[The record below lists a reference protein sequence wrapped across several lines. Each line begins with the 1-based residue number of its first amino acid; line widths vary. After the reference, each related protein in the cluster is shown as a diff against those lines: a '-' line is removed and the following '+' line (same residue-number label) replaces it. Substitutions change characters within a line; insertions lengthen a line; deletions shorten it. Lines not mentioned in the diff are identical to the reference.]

1 MKNESI
7 SYELILSNRK
17 TMAIVVKK
25 DGTVVVKAPLH
36 TKVTRINAFVNAH
49 ADWIKAKQSELA
61 DKFSKYEPIQL
72 ENNEIV
78 YYMGNPLYIK
88 RIKARS
94 IDMEED
100 TGILYI
106 PLTASP
112 DTLINWYKKQALP
125 VITDLVEEYA
135 RLMGLE
141 GKYSSVKLSIAKSK
155 WGSCSYDNKLLF
167 SWRLI
172 MCPTEVIEYVVV
184 HELAH
189 IIEKNHSKAF
199 WNEVKKVLPDYRE
212 HRKWLKDNSGL
223 MDLI

>member
-112 DTLINWYKKQALP
+112 DTLISWYKKQALP

>member
-1 MKNESI
+1 
-7 SYELILSNRK
+7 
-17 TMAIVVKK
+17 
-25 DGTVVVKAPLH
+25 
-36 TKVTRINAFVNAH
+36 
-49 ADWIKAKQSELA
+49 
-61 DKFSKYEPIQL
+61 
-72 ENNEIV
+72 
-78 YYMGNPLYIK
+78 
-88 RIKARS
+88 
-94 IDMEED
+94 MEED

-199 WNEVKKVLPDYRE
+199 WNEVKKVLPDYKE

>member
-49 ADWIKAKQSELA
+49 ADWIISKQSELA

-199 WNEVKKVLPDYRE
+199 WNEVKKVLPDYKE

>member
-1 MKNESI
+1 
-7 SYELILSNRK
+7 
-17 TMAIVVKK
+17 MAIVVKK

-112 DTLINWYKKQALP
+112 DTLISWYKKQALP